1 MAHKKQGG
9 STSLGRD
16 SHAKRLGI
24 KAADGQKVWPGIII
38 ARQRGTKFH
47 PGTGVRRG
55 KDDTL
60 YAVTKGKISFTA
72 KKVKKFD
79 GRLVKRTFVNVIS
92 EE

>member
-16 SHAKRLGI
+16 SRAKRLGL
-24 KAADGQKVWPGIII
+24 KVASGQKVQPGMIIL
-38 ARQRGTKFH
+38 RQRGTKIH

-60 YAVTKGKISFTA
+60 YAVTNGRISFA
-72 KKVKKFD
+72 SKKVKKFD
-79 GRLVKRTFVNVIS
+79 GHLVKRKFVNIIP
-92 EE
+92 EK